1 MQQDLNF
8 EIMGKNDKI
17 VFFLAGILI
26 VVGCVA
32 FDMLSGTAFFAV
44 RHLVVAA
51 GLLLIFGMKLF
62 SSRPT
67 VIPKSKVFYIYLV
80 SMVMVGLSMISAVN
94 IGESLSVCSKYV
106 MTFLLVT
113 LFYNLFSF
121 NEKAAR
127 KMLYVGSVVVLV
139 LYLLVSLIQ
148 LSYVEDFS
156 FDGLYKVTGLS
167 GHKTF
172 LTIMLFV
179 LSSFILAYVA
189 EAKRKSCKWL
199 PVTLFA
205 VSFALVVLLKSR
217 AVILSYLGAAV
228 LFAIMF
234 FVRKKRFSFSRKFEV
249 GATVAVFVV
258 VIMFFAVGLR
268 LLLKADVPE
277 TAEESM
283 VEYAYYSTS
292 SLSERFI
299 LWDKTYEM
307 VDDRPLT
314 GCGVGNW
321 QVVFPDCGLSELYT
335 ADFWNVNFTRPHNE
349 FLGLLAECG
358 YVTFFVYMLFVISL
372 IMMSFFAICKTDD
385 RRDFLFGA
393 VVLSAFV
400 GCCINSFFSFPSDK
414 TEYFIWKAAMCAVLF
429 TYITKNENG
438 FSNLKLNT
446 LWKSVFVVILA
457 LVVVVSFFRYKGERR
472 SAEAADAMKNNDW
485 NTALKCHEEAVS
497 VFYTVDNDG
506 FPVNWYIGKAKEQ
519 LGLHGSLAD
528 YRKAF
533 DDMPFCKQNLNDL
546 GSAEYACGNRETA
559 VSHFE
564 KAMHVSRGF
573 LYPYFNLSFIY
584 LKENELDKASEVI
597 SAIKMDEN
605 VRNILIK
612 DAKFF
617 KPDDLEETVKRIEN
631 EYQTTMKL
639 RCTLDHLR
647 GE

>member
-199 PVTLFA
+199 SVTLFA

-321 QVVFPDCGLSELYT
+321 QVLFPDCGLSELYT

-372 IMMSFFAICKTDD
+372 IMKSFFAICKADD
-385 RRDFLFGA
+385 RRDFVFGA

-400 GCCINSFFSFPSDK
+400 GCCVNSFFSFPSDK

-438 FSNLKLNT
+438 FSNLKLNA

-457 LVVVVSFFRYKGERR
+457 LVFVVGFFRYKGERC
-472 SAEAADAMKNNDW
+472 SAEAAAAMKNNDW
-485 NTALKCHEEAVS
+485 STALKCYEEAVS

-573 LYPYFNLSFIY
+573 LYPYFNMSYIY

-617 KPDDLEETVKRIEN
+617 KPDDLDETVKRIEN

-639 RCTLDHLR
+639 RRTLNHLR